1 MNEQVNNEVTQA
13 ELEDWYRLKELLDDT
28 KTKEFAL
35 RKKIYAHYFVVRDE
49 HGVEIQPKEGTN
61 NFELPDGFVLK
72 AQRVINRSVDQGSL
86 AALKEERFQ
95 LSKKIASGNYDEV
108 EQARWNL
115 LADIPLDD
123 LVRYKPELETR
134 EYRKLSDEARNV
146 FDIALVIKDGT
157 PQLDIVKPKR
167 AR

>member
-13 ELEDWYRLKELLDDT
+13 ELEEWYKLKELLDDT

-86 AALKEERFQ
+86 AALKQEKIELSEKEDLYEKEKER
-95 LSKKIASGNYDEV
+95 LA
-108 EQARWNL
+108 L
-115 LADIPLDD
+115 LLELPLDD

-146 FDIALVIKDGT
+146 FDTALVIKDGT

>member
-13 ELEDWYRLKELLDDT
+13 DLEDWYRLKELLDDT

-86 AALKEERFQ
+86 AALKQEKIELSEKKDLYENEKER
-95 LSKKIASGNYDEV
+95 LA
-108 EQARWNL
+108 L
-115 LADIPLDD
+115 LLELPLDD

-146 FDIALVIKDGT
+146 FDTALVIKDGT

>member
-13 ELEDWYRLKELLDDT
+13 DLEEWYRLKEQLDDT

-35 RKKIYAHYFVVRDE
+35 RKKIYAHYFVARDE

-86 AALKEERFQ
+86 AALKQEKIELSEKEDLTHEER
-95 LSKKIASGNYDEV
+95 
-108 EQARWNL
+108 ARLELL
-115 LADIPLDD
+115 LALPLDD

-146 FDIALVIKDGT
+146 FDTALVIKDGT